1 MPATKQDRPRT
12 TKPELFEGLSNS
24 VCQSIL
30 SASVQTVFSSG
41 QKIFQEGEP
50 KQKLFLLIEGLA
62 KVSQLAANG
71 NEAILWFN
79 VPGQVIGSLSC
90 MARSTL
96 TCCALAVRSCKVVT
110 WNWPT
115 FEALMDRFPL
125 LLRNVQQIMVRQI
138 AELSSWICEIST
150 APVEVC
156 LASALIRMTDD
167 IGRRVNGHCEVKLSQ
182 EALSQMIGTTTF
194 YVNHLLLAWERRG
207 LVTRGRGLIV
217 IRDLAGLKSLCE
229 GTRRAAYGKVE
240 CGLVSSHIITS
251 AQLSQ
256 NAKKAL
262 GSSW

>member
-1 MPATKQDRPRT
+1 MFPA
-12 TKPELFEGLSNS
+12 
-24 VCQSIL
+24 
-30 SASVQTVFSSG
+30 G
-41 QKIFQEGEP
+41 QKIFQEGAP

-90 MARSTL
+90 MTRSTL
-96 TCCALAVRSCKVVT
+96 TCSALAVRSCKVVT
-110 WNWPT
+110 WDWPR

-125 LLRNVQQIMVRQI
+125 LLRNTQQIMMRQT
-138 AELSSWICEIST
+138 AELSSRICDLST
-150 APVEVC
+150 APAEVC
-156 LASALIRMTDD
+156 LARALIRLTDD

-194 YVNHLLLAWERRG
+194 NVNHLLSAWERRG
-207 LVTRGRGLIV
+207 LVTRRRCLIV
-217 IRDLAGLKSLCE
+217 IRDLAGLKSLYE
-229 GTRRAAYGKVE
+229 GTRRGAYGKVE
-240 CGLVSSHIITS
+240 SGLVSSHSTTS

-262 GSSW
+262 ASSW